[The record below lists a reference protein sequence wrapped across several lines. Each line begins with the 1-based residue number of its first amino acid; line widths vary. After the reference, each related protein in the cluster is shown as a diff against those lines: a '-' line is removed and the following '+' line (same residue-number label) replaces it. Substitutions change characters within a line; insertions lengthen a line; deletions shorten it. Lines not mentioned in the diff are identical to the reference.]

1 MATSDLITRLEREF
15 TPNQA
20 LVLAEEIEAVSSD
33 LVKARDFNEL
43 KEIVRDLGVS
53 QQELAEAQK
62 RTEVKVEELA
72 EAQKRTDVS
81 MRELA
86 EAQKRTDVSMRELAE
101 AQKRTDVSMRE
112 LAEAQNRTEAR
123 VDGLADAMERLA
135 EAQRRTEEEMQK
147 LTMSQLRTED
157 AIRSMRQEI
166 GGMANSF
173 GYQLENEAYRQ
184 LPKFLADKHGIRVT
198 SKVIREQ
205 VGEEEINVLAE
216 GKRGKQPVLIIG
228 EAKSRLASQDLAQ
241 LKRKVKE
248 VQKQYPN
255 AAGRE
260 IVPVIVVHFARE
272 KELQRAERDGVI
284 VVQSFEW

>member
-1 MATSDLITRLEREF
+1 MSTSDLITRLEREF

-62 RTEVKVEELA
+62 RMDVSMKELAEAQKRTEARMDGLANAMGGLAEQQQRTDVKMGELA
-72 EAQKRTDVS
+72 EAQKRTDVK
-81 MRELA
+81 MGE
-86 EAQKRTDVSMRELAE
+86 M
-101 AQKRTDVSMRE
+101 
-112 LAEAQNRTEAR
+112 
-123 VDGLADAMERLA
+123 A
-135 EAQRRTEEEMQK
+135 EAQRQMAEEIKK
-147 LTMSQLRTED
+147 LTRAQMHTD
-157 AIRSMRQEI
+157 GAIQFMRQEI

-173 GYQLENEAYRQ
+173 GYQLENEAYRH

-198 SKVIREQ
+198 SRVIREQ

-216 GKRGKQPVLIIG
+216 GKRGKTPVLIVG

-241 LKRKVKE
+241 LKRKIKE
-248 VQKQYPN
+248 VEKHYPD

-272 KELQRAERDGVI
+272 KELQRAEREGVI